1 MPRSESSAG
10 GAKDGDAS
18 EEELVTGGGDGWRS
32 AAAQVEGP
40 GRLPDGGA
48 GDPGARASYVAKF
61 DPVRRIWHLARD
73 DDGAAGGAPAPAEP
87 KDGGDGGGESKGG
100 AAAAAVGAPDRRPID
115 DAHAGPAARHR
126 DTRWNVLRRDYSD
139 DASDG
144 DADSDRDAIRA
155 PDYLLG
161 ENGDAAEPKRGRRRG
176 GDGAKGGDGGAKGG
190 GGGGAKGGGGGYAG
204 LSAAELSAVLALAGL
219 ETTGGQPE
227 LLARLQQAV
236 QGPPTDLGALRAR
249 IRTMEGRVAALESGA
264 PAAPPA
270 AANTA
275 AAPAPAPAAAA
286 AEDEEGITAAEL
298 SEWLANAAP
307 KLKGKP
313 TDAQKAEIAVKTG
326 AQKALLK
333 KIAKRLGSTE
343 KKIKKEIEKKAKEA
357 AKPKE

>member
-1 MPRSESSAG
+1 MPMV
-10 GAKDGDAS
+10 
-18 EEELVTGGGDGWRS
+18 EELKRLKAEYQSVTGEPFPEPGKEPKKKKAPKQPKADPRAAKQ
-32 AAAQVEGP
+32 AAA
-40 GRLPDGGA
+40 LA
-48 GDPGARASYVAKF
+48 AK
-61 DPVRRIWHLARD
+61 A
-73 DDGAAGGAPAPAEP
+73 GAAGG
-87 KDGGDGGGESKGG
+87 
-100 AAAAAVGAPDRRPID
+100 
-115 DAHAGPAARHR
+115 
-126 DTRWNVLRRDYSD
+126 
-139 DASDG
+139 
-144 DADSDRDAIRA
+144 
-155 PDYLLG
+155 
-161 ENGDAAEPKRGRRRG
+161 
-176 GDGAKGGDGGAKGG
+176 KGG
-190 GGGGAKGGGGGYAG
+190 GGGGAKGGGGGGGYAG

-236 QGPPTDLGALRAR
+236 QGPPTDIGALRAR

-270 AANTA
+270 AACTA